1 MLENEAAIRLGF
13 FLGTLTVLALLER
26 MAPRRVLSTPKP
38 ARWFANLGIVT
49 VDTLMV
55 RVLFPVLPAGFALLC
70 RQEGWG
76 LLNHFPVPY
85 GIAVFSGVV
94 LLDFFIYIQHV
105 LFHHMPT
112 LWRLHGVHHTDLDF
126 DVTTAVRFHP
136 VEILLS
142 MAIKLGVVY
151 LFGLPAMAVI
161 LFEIILNSAAMFSH
175 SNLRLPL
182 RLDGALR
189 LLIVTPDMHRVHHSV
204 IIREHNSNFGFNL
217 SLWDRLLGT
226 YRAQPEKGHGGMPIG
241 LANFRDPSRLNL
253 LHILALP
260 FTYRHP

>member
-26 MAPRRVLSTPKP
+26 MAPRRVLSTSKP

-55 RVLFPVLPAGFALLC
+55 RFLFPVLPAGLALLC
-70 RQEGWG
+70 WQEGWG

-105 LFHHMPT
+105 LFHHVPT

-142 MAIKLGVVY
+142 MAVKLGIVY

-161 LFEIILNSAAMFSH
+161 LFEIILNSTAMFSH

-182 RLDGALR
+182 RLDGVLR

-217 SLWDRLLGT
+217 SLWDRLFGT
-226 YRAQPEKGHGGMPIG
+226 YRAQPEKGHEGMPIG